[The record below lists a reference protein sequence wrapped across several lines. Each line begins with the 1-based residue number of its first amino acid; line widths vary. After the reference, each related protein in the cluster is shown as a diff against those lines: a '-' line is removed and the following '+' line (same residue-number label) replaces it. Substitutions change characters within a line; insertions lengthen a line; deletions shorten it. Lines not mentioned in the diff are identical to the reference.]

1 MPDMETDDRHA
12 AAVKFPPPILPIVT
26 IVAGHILGRF
36 LPLLPDA
43 VLPTPERYWIGGLIA
58 VAAVV
63 ILVVWPALQFK
74 KSGQDPKPWTP
85 TPEIV
90 VAGPY
95 RFTRNPMY
103 LGMIIFCIGF
113 AIILSDAW
121 TLILTP
127 LCGWLIYHLAIRHEE
142 TYLEKKFGE
151 SYRAYKQ
158 TVRRWI

>member
-1 MPDMETDDRHA
+1 METEKEHG

-36 LPLLPDA
+36 LPLFPDS
-43 VLPTPERYWIGGLIA
+43 VLPTPERYWIGGLVA

-63 ILVVWPALQFK
+63 LFVVLPFLQFN
-74 KSGQDPKPWTP
+74 KSGQDPAPWTP

-90 VAGPY
+90 VEGMY

-103 LGMIIFCIGF
+103 LGMLIFCIGF
-113 AIILSDAW
+113 AIILSDIW
-121 TLILTP
+121 ILILTP
-127 LCGWLIYHLAIRHEE
+127 VCGWLLYNIAIRHEE
-142 TYLEKKFGE
+142 AYLEEKFGD

-158 TVRRWI
+158 KVRRWI